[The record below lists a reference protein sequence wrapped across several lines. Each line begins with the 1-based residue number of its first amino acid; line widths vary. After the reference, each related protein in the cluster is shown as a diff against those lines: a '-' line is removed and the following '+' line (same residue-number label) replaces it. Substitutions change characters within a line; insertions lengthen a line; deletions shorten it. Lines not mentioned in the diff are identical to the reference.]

1 MKYFDWSEAK
11 NEQLQ
16 AERGLGFEE
25 IVIAITQGK
34 LLDVLPHPNK
44 KKYPNQ
50 RVYVVEINKY
60 AYLVPFVEDDQ
71 KVFLKT
77 IFPSR
82 NATKIYIIN
91 Q

>member
-16 AERGLGFEE
+16 TERSLGFEE